1 MKSTLIENINNF
13 SFEKNDDKLRNPPL
27 HQIQNT
33 QAQAQRINSKKIK
46 NENGFVYKTEVNREV
61 IYEYFLNKIKDVN
74 GTCLITRIYCENG
87 EIWEKAVYVDNKEN
101 NIEQKIIEQFRFFS
115 NKEEYLQEDQ
125 TIKNENDNKLFIR
138 KKSIL
143 LFKSKKE
150 KPEKILNNTTINEKK
165 YFSYIKK
172 WILRPLIFI
181 AETYIFGVISG
192 FLGLIAGK
200 GTLRLAFEWWTPISI
215 WISSILGASVPMV
228 LCIGLAIL
236 LVTSISLT
244 KDYVIKP
251 LFQKIK
257 NWINS
262 KKVKKIDIND
272 LNEINVHNINS
283 RVLKNYLSCQKQ
295 IPFDKIRASF
305 EQNINILKN
314 RKLSYQTQEKFN
326 AKSINNIPISADT
339 WNKVKCLLTT

>member
-1 MKSTLIENINNF
+1 M
-13 SFEKNDDKLRNPPL
+13 
-27 HQIQNT
+27 
-33 QAQAQRINSKKIK
+33 
-46 NENGFVYKTEVNREV
+46 
-61 IYEYFLNKIKDVN
+61 
-74 GTCLITRIYCENG
+74 
-87 EIWEKAVYVDNKEN
+87 
-101 NIEQKIIEQFRFFS
+101 
-115 NKEEYLQEDQ
+115 
-125 TIKNENDNKLFIR
+125 
-138 KKSIL
+138 

-150 KPEKILNNTTINEKK
+150 KLEKILNDTTINENK

-172 WILRPLIFI
+172 WILRPFIFI

-200 GTLRLAFEWWTPISI
+200 GTLLLAFEWWTPISI
-215 WISSILGASVPMV
+215 WISSIFGASVPMV

-236 LVTSISLT
+236 LVTSISLA

-262 KKVKKIDIND
+262 KKDKKIDIND

-295 IPFDKIRASF
+295 IPFDKIKASF
-305 EQNINILKN
+305 EQNINIIKN
-314 RKLSYQTQEKFN
+314 RKLFYQNQEKFN
-326 AKSINNIPISADT
+326 ANNINNIPISKK
-339 WNKVKCLLTT
+339 N